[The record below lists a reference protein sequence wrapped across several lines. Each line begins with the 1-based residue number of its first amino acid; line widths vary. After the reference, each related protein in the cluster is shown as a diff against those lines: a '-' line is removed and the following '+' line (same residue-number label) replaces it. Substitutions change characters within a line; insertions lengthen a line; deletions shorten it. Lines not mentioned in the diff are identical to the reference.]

1 MNELWL
7 AVRYLTAQAHCRAKA
22 ALRGDP
28 QSGALSLEWIVIAV
42 ILLVAAVAAGAM
54 FTKAIT
60 AESAKLKAP

>member
-28 QSGALSLEWIVIAV
+28 QSGALSLEWIVIAA
-42 ILLVAAVAAGAM
+42 LLVAAAGGAAL
-54 FTKAIT
+54 FFRNAIK
-60 AESAKLKAP
+60 AESAKLP